1 MHMNPTPLPFFPSKK
16 YLHDITAKMTGIG
29 RAVSESAEKKRTM
42 GSVAPIFLLCYNYDR
57 CVEYLFFFEK
67 RGDFHHG

>member
-1 MHMNPTPLPFFPSKK
+1 
-16 YLHDITAKMTGIG
+16 MTGIG
-29 RAVSESAEKKRTM
+29 RAVSESAEKKRTI